1 MIVSQSLSINARP
14 TRSGGFGPLKRSMI
28 ENSTSQEGG
37 QLYYIMDNILNKH
50 LPQINQSLEITDVFG
65 SFQQYL
71 S

>member
-1 MIVSQSLSINARP
+1 MVFNARP
-14 TRSGGFGPLKRSMI
+14 IRSGGFGPLKRSII
-28 ENSTSQEGG
+28 EKSTSHEGG

>member
-1 MIVSQSLSINARP
+1 MCLGEGGFVSARP